1 MEIKLVQWI
10 KSNNYQKM
18 HRLRFRGGAFFVE
31 GSCMRGIFHLLFI
44 VLMVTLSPV
53 TAYAIGDGNIDN
65 GGGSMGQGTSQNS
78 WTPGMEGVR
87 VTVVEDESRKPV
99 TTPIDLTNKRLSNI
113 SYSFGKV
120 CKLSYSGGSVLSL
133 NTGVYVCKKPD
144 QSLPKIISSQSL
156 GAASIEAI
164 KSYFTDEQVIRSIA
178 NQTGMDFEV
187 LIGGRYKLLLEP
199 IIYVKFQGLYM
210 AMTATEAAMYDELTS
225 GAVRAVLPT
234 SAFQNLPLS
243 MFLEAEDLGYP
254 AWSGPKTGIRTNQEI
269 KTALGFGIVRF
280 KETDIPP
287 EAADYDYEYRIN
299 TEVITSVSVSGGQA
313 DPDNP
318 VKVKFTI
325 GSQTYTVSGVYYPEG
340 DSQLVWVRWT
350 TPSTTQP
357 MIIRVS
363 ATGGGVVNK
372 GTITANIVDLLG
384 NDPPNPLADDRN
396 DSYTASSIPN
406 NTQKTSA
413 SWGIWHPWW
422 QENWVWHDGDDDDDG
437 YWEDEGWWE
446 FDWNS
451 YSASLSASMSIT
463 PDEKDPTASDNDLK
477 SGYGINQATTAHVS
491 TNQSSAVTNAQT
503 ALTYLPEFNY
513 QNYWRLLDQ
522 TQSGYNAKFEFPKN
536 KFSTYKRRTHFTPI
550 WMPDGRYT
558 PYTWLFDCW
567 TPDGM
572 LSMNLTDSVYIHG
585 SLWDDWHIAPVMP

>member
-1 MEIKLVQWI
+1 M
-10 KSNNYQKM
+10 
-18 HRLRFRGGAFFVE
+18 E
-31 GSCMRGIFHLLFI
+31 GSSMRGIFYLILMI
-44 VLMVTLSPV
+44 LMVTLFPV

-87 VTVVEDESRKPV
+87 VTVVEAESRKPV

-113 SYSFGKV
+113 SCSFGKV
-120 CKLSYSGGSVLSL
+120 CKISYSEGAILALDKGAYQFVNPS
-133 NTGVYVCKKPD
+133 
-144 QSLPKIISSQSL
+144 QSLPRIISSKSL
-156 GAASIEAI
+156 GVASIEAV
-164 KSYFTDEQVIRSIA
+164 KGYFTDEQVIRSIA
-178 NQTGMDFEV
+178 KQSGMDFDV

-269 KTALGFGIVRF
+269 KTALGLGIVRF

-287 EAADYDYEYRIN
+287 EAEDYDYEYRIN
-299 TEVITSVSVSGGQA
+299 TEVITSVTVSGEQA

-318 VKVKFTI
+318 VKVKFI
-325 GSQTYTVSGVYYPEG
+325 VGSETYTVSGVYYPEG
-340 DSQLVWVRWT
+340 DRQLVWVRWT
-350 TPSTTQP
+350 TPSTPQT

-372 GTITANIVDLLG
+372 GTITAKIVDLLG

-396 DSYTASSIPN
+396 DSYTVSSIPN

-413 SWGIWHPWW
+413 SWGVWHPWW

-446 FDWNS
+446 FDWNA
-451 YSASLSASMSIT
+451 YSASLSGSMSIT
-463 PDEKDPTASDNDLK
+463 PDEKDPTASVKDMK
-477 SGYGINQATTAHVS
+477 SGYGINQATTAHVI

-503 ALTYLPEFNY
+503 ALTYFPEFQY
-513 QNYWRLLDQ
+513 QTYWRKLDQ
-522 TQSGYNAKFEFPKN
+522 TQSGHNAKFEFPIN

-550 WMPDGRYT
+550 WVPNSSYT

-572 LSMNLTDSVYIHG
+572 LSMNLTDSVYIQG

>member
-1 MEIKLVQWI
+1 
-10 KSNNYQKM
+10 
-18 HRLRFRGGAFFVE
+18 VE
-31 GSCMRGIFHLLFI
+31 GSSMRGIIHLILMI
-44 VLMVTLSPV
+44 LIILMVTLFPV
-53 TAYAIGDGNIDN
+53 AAYAIGDGNIDN

-78 WTPGMEGVR
+78 WTPGMEGIR
-87 VTVVEDESRKPV
+87 VTVVETESRKSV
-99 TTPIDLTNKRLSNI
+99 TAPIDLTNKRLSNI
-113 SYSFGKV
+113 SCSFGKV
-120 CKLSYSGGSVLSL
+120 CKISYSEGAILALDKGAYQFVNPS
-133 NTGVYVCKKPD
+133 

-178 NQTGMDFEV
+178 NQTGMDYDV

-234 SAFQNLPLS
+234 SVFQNLPLS

-254 AWSGPKTGIRTNQEI
+254 AWSGPKTGIRTNKEI
-269 KTALGFGIVRF
+269 KTALGLGIVRF

-287 EAADYDYEYRIN
+287 EAEDYDYEYRIN
-299 TEVITSVSVSGGQA
+299 TEVITSVTVSGGQA

-318 VKVKFTI
+318 VKVKFNI

-340 DSQLVWVRWT
+340 DRQLVWVRWT
-350 TPSTTQP
+350 TPSTPQT

-372 GTITANIVDLLG
+372 GTITAKIVDLLG
-384 NDPPNPLADDRN
+384 NDPPNPMADDRN

-413 SWGIWHPWW
+413 SWGVWHPWW

-463 PDEKDPTASDNDLK
+463 PDEKDPTASVKDMK
-477 SGYGINQATTAHVS
+477 SGYGINQDTTAHVS

-522 TQSGYNAKFEFPKN
+522 TQYGYNAKFEFPIN

-550 WMPDGRYT
+550 WMPNGSYT

-572 LSMNLTDSVYIHG
+572 LSMNLTDSVYIQG

>member
-1 MEIKLVQWI
+1 
-10 KSNNYQKM
+10 
-18 HRLRFRGGAFFVE
+18 
-31 GSCMRGIFHLLFI
+31 MRGVFHLILIILI
-44 VLMVTLSPV
+44 VFLLPA

-87 VTVVEDESRKPV
+87 ITVVEAESGTPI
-99 TTPIDLTNKRLSNI
+99 TTPIDLTNKKLGNI

-120 CKLSYSGGSVLSL
+120 SKISYSQGTVLIP
-133 NTGVYVCKKPD
+133 NTGVYEYVNPV
-144 QSLPKIISSQSL
+144 QSLPRIISSKSL
-156 GAASIEAI
+156 GKASIEVI
-164 KSYFTDEQVIRSIA
+164 KSYFTDKQVIQSLS
-178 NQTGMDFEV
+178 NLTGINFDV
-187 LIGGRYKLLLEP
+187 LTGGRYKLFLEP
-199 IIYVKFQGLYM
+199 IMYTKFQGLYM
-210 AMTATEAAMYDELTS
+210 AMTATEAAMYDELTN

-243 MFLEAEDLGYP
+243 MFLEAEDLRYP

-269 KTALGFGIVRF
+269 KTALGLGIVRF

-287 EAADYDYEYRIN
+287 EAEDYDYEYRIN
-299 TEVITSVSVSGGQA
+299 TEVITSVTVSGGQA

-318 VKVKFTI
+318 VKVKFNI

-340 DSQLVWVRWT
+340 NSQLVWVRWT
-350 TPSTTQP
+350 TPSTPQT

-372 GTITANIVDLLG
+372 VTITAKIVDLIG

-396 DSYTASSIPN
+396 DSYTTSSIPN

-463 PDEKDPTASDNDLK
+463 PDEKDPTASDKNLK

-513 QNYWRLLDQ
+513 QNYWRLLDR
-522 TQSGYNAKFEFPKN
+522 TQSVYNAKFEFPKN

-572 LSMNLTDSVYIHG
+572 LSMNLTDSVYIQG
-585 SLWDDWHIAPVMP
+585 SLWNDWHIAPVMP